1 MSAAPNFA
9 PSWRKKRWWLLLTLA
24 AVFFFLAAW
33 WSRTKG
39 LAPQPALVDST
50 IRQSS
55 LPQRESGVSAPP
67 ALNGSSQTGNNLI
80 APWVAGLDRRSPQIT
95 QQRLGELLGMLRAL
109 PPSDAA
115 RHIIGFL
122 DTGVDALTGM
132 RFRVGPGGRLAAT
145 PSLRVALLDWLAD
158 FDPLAARA
166 YSEKIYQS
174 SDPDEWAVAL
184 RNHWRIVGSV
194 EPAFV
199 ERVKAMFG
207 REAWF
212 QNPSGGFVESM
223 DFAVAIGGADG
234 WSILT
239 GVLARGDGL
248 RRVALAALDA
258 WTIQD
263 RSMAITQLVQPG
275 QTPSPVDAQ
284 TRAALLAR
292 ADVGD
297 TTQKDHV
304 RDYLLS
310 PRIGREEKAEFLRQF
325 PNQNM
330 ILGHRLV
337 TTTRPT
343 SWKGGAELDAVALRF
358 VDDLIRA
365 GAVQDIRV
373 DLAASRERLQR
384 FVESAQRGG
393 HL

>member
-9 PSWRKKRWWLLLTLA
+9 SLWRKKRWWLLA
-24 AVFFFLAAW
+24 AVGIFFFVLVAW
-33 WSRTKG
+33 WARTKIP
-39 LAPQPALVDST
+39 APRAEVVESPILHP
-50 IRQSS
+50 
-55 LPQRESGVSAPP
+55 LKPQDESGRPVPPSSHGAPP
-67 ALNGSSQTGNNLI
+67 VVADLI
-80 APWVAGLDRRSPQIT
+80 APWLASLDRRSPQAI
-95 QQRLGELLGMLRAL
+95 QQRMGELFGMLRAL
-109 PPSDAA
+109 PQADTA

-122 DTGVDALTGM
+122 DSGADAPTGM
-132 RFRVGPGGRLAAT
+132 RFRVGPGGRLAAA

-158 FDPLAARA
+158 FDPPAARA

-184 RNHWRIVGSV
+184 RNHFRIVGSV

-199 ERVKAMFG
+199 ARVKEMFG

-212 QNPSGGFVESM
+212 QSPSGGFVESM

-239 GVLARGDGL
+239 AVLARGDGL

-263 RSMAITQLVQPG
+263 RSTAITQLVQSGP
-275 QTPSPVDAQ
+275 TSSPVDSQ

-292 ADVGD
+292 ADVRD
-297 TTQKDHV
+297 TTQKDHI

-310 PRIGREEKAEFLRQF
+310 PRAGREEKAEFLRQF

-358 VDDLIRA
+358 VDDLIRS
-365 GAVQDIRV
+365 GAVQGLRV
-373 DLAASRERLQR
+373 ELEASRERLQR
-384 FVESAQRGG
+384 FVESARRGG

>member
-1 MSAAPNFA
+1 MSITPNIA
-9 PSWRKKRWWLLLTLA
+9 LLWRKKRWRLLVAL
-24 AVFFFLAAW
+24 VVMFLSVATW
-33 WSRTKG
+33 WSRTPRP
-39 LAPQPALVDST
+39 APQPGLVDST
-50 IRQSS
+50 IQRP
-55 LPQRESGVSAPP
+55 LLLQRESGVSVLP
-67 ALNGSSQTGNNLI
+67 ALNDSSLTGDNLI
-80 APWVAGLDRRSPQIT
+80 VPWVAGLDRRAPQTT

-109 PPSDAA
+109 PPTDAA

-122 DTGVDALTGM
+122 DTGVDAPTGM
-132 RFRVGPGGRLAAT
+132 RFRVGPGGRLAAA

-158 FDPLAARA
+158 FDPPSARA

-184 RNHWRIVGSV
+184 RNHFRIVGSV

-199 ERVKAMFG
+199 ARVKEMFG

-212 QNPSGGFVESM
+212 QSPSGGFVESM
-223 DFAVAIGGADG
+223 DFAVAIGGPDG

-263 RSMAITQLVQPG
+263 RSTAITQLVQSG
-275 QTPSPVDAQ
+275 QTSSPVDSQ

-292 ADVGD
+292 ADVRD

-310 PRIGREEKAEFLRQF
+310 PRAGREEKAEFLRQF

-358 VDDLIRA
+358 VDDLIRS
-365 GAVQDIRV
+365 GAVQGLRV
-373 DLAASRERLQR
+373 ELEASRERLQR
-384 FVESAQRGG
+384 FVESARRGG

>member
-9 PSWRKKRWWLLLTLA
+9 PSWGKKRWWVLLTLA

-33 WSRTKG
+33 WSRSKG
-39 LAPQPALVDST
+39 LAPQPALVETT
-50 IRQSS
+50 IQRSP

-80 APWVAGLDRRSPQIT
+80 TPWVAGLDRRSPLIT

-109 PPSDAA
+109 PPTDAA
-115 RHIIGFL
+115 RQIIAFL
-122 DTGVDALTGM
+122 DTGADAPTGM
-132 RFRVGPGGRLAAT
+132 RLRVGPGGRLAAA

-158 FDPLAARA
+158 FDPPAARA

-184 RNHWRIVGSV
+184 RNHFRIVGAA
-194 EPAFV
+194 EPALV
-199 ERVKAMFG
+199 ARVKEMFN
-207 REAWF
+207 RDAWF
-212 QNPSGGFVESM
+212 QSPSGGFVESM
-223 DFAVAIGGADG
+223 DFAVAIGGLEG
-234 WSILT
+234 LSILT

-263 RSMAITQLVQPG
+263 RSTAITQLAQSG
-275 QTPSPVDAQ
+275 RASSSVDSQ

-292 ADVGD
+292 ADVRD
-297 TTQKDHV
+297 TTQQNHI

-310 PRIGREEKAEFLRQF
+310 ARFGREEKAEFLRQF

-330 ILGHRLV
+330 IMGHRLV

-358 VDDLIRA
+358 VDDLIRS
-365 GAVQDIRV
+365 GVFQGLRV
-373 DLAASRERLQR
+373 ELEASRERLQR
-384 FVESAQRGG
+384 FVESARRGG
-393 HL
+393 NL